1 MPLTADRPVAA
12 AMAVLFERGRVLLVR
27 RANPPDAGLWG
38 FPGGKIE
45 FGESVHQAALRELNE
60 ETGITA
66 EAVDIVTVTDVFER
80 AGLGTGPH
88 DEGELT
94 RQFVLIAVLCRR
106 PSGEARPADDALETR
121 WFSPDELEA
130 GGVPMSR
137 EVLRIVRLA
146 KGRTN
151 P

>member
-1 MPLTADRPVAA
+1 MTLAPNRPIAA
-12 AMAVLFERGRVLLVR
+12 AMAVLFEQGRILLVR

-45 FGESVHQAALRELNE
+45 FGESVHAAALRELNE
-60 ETGITA
+60 ETGLTA
-66 EAVDIVTVTDVFER
+66 EAVDIVTVVDVFER
-80 AGLGTGPH
+80 AGMGTGPH
-88 DEGELT
+88 DAGKLT
-94 RQFVLIAVLCRR
+94 RQFVLIAVLCRH
-106 PSGEARPADDALETR
+106 PAGEARPADDALEAR

-130 GGVPMSR
+130 GGIPMSR

-146 KGRTN
+146 AGRAN